1 MTTERA
7 SIKEDK
13 EYKPS
18 SPEKAERHFYIESG
32 AYRWEVYVWQYIIK
46 ETGTLIYRALAD
58 EGHTCY
64 GLTVNEA
71 LNDLSLIMSQKIAAC
86 KDKSRLVSFESVRTF
101 LDPYDAANEDIKI
114 AKGLSRRSLLSKI
127 LGI

>member
-18 SPEKAERHFYIESG
+18 SPEKAERHFFIECG
-32 AYRWEVYVWQYIIK
+32 AYRWEIYVWQHVIK
-46 ETGTLIYRALAD
+46 ETGTPLYRALSD

-64 GLTVNEA
+64 GLTINEA
-71 LNDLSLIMSQKIAAC
+71 LNDLALIMSKKVSAC
-86 KDKSRLVSFESVRTF
+86 KDNARIVSFESVRTF
-101 LDPYDAANEDIKI
+101 LDPYDAAKEDIKV
-114 AKGLSRRSLLSKI
+114 AEGLSRRSLISRI

>member
-7 SIKEDK
+7 IIKEDK

-18 SPEKAERHFYIESG
+18 SPEKAERHFFIEAG
-32 AYRWEVYVWQYIIK
+32 VYRWDVYVWQHIIK
-46 ETGTLIYRALAD
+46 ETGTPLYRALAD
-58 EGHTCY
+58 EGHSCY

-71 LNDLSLIMSQKIAAC
+71 LNDLAAIMSKKISVC
-86 KDKSRLVSFESVRTF
+86 KDNTRLVSFESVRTF
-101 LDPYDAANEDIKI
+101 LDPFDAAKEDLKI
-114 AKGLSRRSLLSKI
+114 AEGLSRRSLLSRI